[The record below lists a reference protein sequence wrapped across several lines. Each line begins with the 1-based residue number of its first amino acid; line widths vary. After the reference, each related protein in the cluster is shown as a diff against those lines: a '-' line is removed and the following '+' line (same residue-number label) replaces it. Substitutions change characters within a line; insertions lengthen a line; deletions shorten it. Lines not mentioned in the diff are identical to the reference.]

1 MAPQLSK
8 FVLTMHITTSVGWLG
23 AVAAFL
29 VLSIAGVTSHDA
41 EVVRGAY
48 LSMNL
53 IGLYMIVP
61 LSFAALL
68 TGVVQSLATHWG
80 LFRHYWVLMK
90 FLLTIG
96 ATALLLMHQ
105 FSAVAKAARHSS
117 DAAPGVLPE
126 VGQLGTQLLG
136 DASFGLL
143 ALLAI
148 TTLSVYKPWGRT
160 PYGERKQQELR
171 QASAEF
177 PVTCAT
183 AVLRE
188 PVNRAAGRSF
198 PVGLKIFISATVVLV
213 LMFAVVHHSG
223 HSFHHLH

>member
-183 AVLRE
+183 ALLRE
-188 PVNRAAGRSF
+188 PVNGAAGRTF
-198 PVGLKIFISATVVLV
+198 PVGLKIFISATGVLV

>member
-1 MAPQLSK
+1 
-8 FVLTMHITTSVGWLG
+8 MHITTSVGWLG

-198 PVGLKIFISATVVLV
+198 PVGLKIFISATGVLV
-213 LMFAVVHHSG
+213 LMYAVVHHSI
-223 HSFHHLH
+223 HHLH

>member
-188 PVNRAAGRSF
+188 PVNGAAGRSF
-198 PVGLKIFISATVVLV
+198 PVGLKIFISATGVLV

>member
-1 MAPQLSK
+1 MTPRLSK

-126 VGQLGTQLLG
+126 VGHLGTQLVA
-136 DASFGLL
+136 DASFGLM

-188 PVNRAAGRSF
+188 PVNGAAGRSF

>member
-1 MAPQLSK
+1 
-8 FVLTMHITTSVGWLG
+8 MHITTSVGWLG

-198 PVGLKIFISATVVLV
+198 PVGLKIFISATAVLV

>member
-1 MAPQLSK
+1 
-8 FVLTMHITTSVGWLG
+8 
-23 AVAAFL
+23 
-29 VLSIAGVTSHDA
+29 
-41 EVVRGAY
+41 
-48 LSMNL
+48 
-53 IGLYMIVP
+53 MIVP

-188 PVNRAAGRSF
+188 PVNGAAGRSF
-198 PVGLKIFISATVVLV
+198 PLGLKIFISATVVLV

>member
-177 PVTCAT
+177 PFTCAT

-188 PVNRAAGRSF
+188 PVNGAAGRSF